1 MTRPTDLDYRTAIE
15 AHGKR
20 VERFQRGELTNV
32 EFTPI
37 RLGYGLY
44 YQLDHTSHM
53 QRIKLPGGML
63 TAAQADCIAEIGE
76 QHGRGVIHVTTRQDV
91 QLHWIDLENVIEVYE
106 RLHAVGISTRGAC
119 ADSIRNVTGCYHAGT
134 IPGEPFDVTPY
145 VYAVHEYS
153 LFHPLNLTMPRKFK
167 IAFAACAEDC
177 VQARVND
184 IAFYAK
190 VKDGREGFS
199 VFAGGGLGSQP
210 FMAIAVCDF
219 IPAEDVLVMTE
230 AILRIQ
236 HRAGERKNRKRAR
249 MKYLVKKMGTDGFVA
264 AIEEEVARVEAECG
278 PALRAE
284 LREVAGDFSL
294 AAPSLPAASFVEP
307 EDPELARWARTNLF
321 VQKQEGYYGVTIQLP
336 LGDCSPDQLRA
347 LAAVAREHGT
357 GMLRTSND
365 QNLYLPW
372 IPGDRI
378 AAVYGVLKS
387 IRLHAPDALHIT
399 DVVSCP
405 GADFCSL
412 AVSRSMGMAAAIRKH
427 LLAANGAVERL
438 GTFRIRISGCPN
450 ACGQHYVGDIGLTG
464 LSVKGKDGAE
474 IPHYSML
481 VGGMVGEDESA
492 LGERL
497 GGKFAAEHVPEV
509 IAALADYYGK
519 ERLGGESFGHFVRRV
534 GTRPLSQVAQAAT
547 GAPLER

>member
-1 MTRPTDLDYRTAIE
+1 MTRPTDQDFRSALK
-15 AHGKR
+15 AHGNR
-20 VERFQRGELTNV
+20 IDRFRGGELTNI

-63 TAAQADCIAEIGE
+63 TAAQADCVAELGE
-76 QHGRGVIHVTTRQDV
+76 QYGRGVVHVTTRQDV
-91 QLHWIDLENVIEVYE
+91 QLHWIPLENVLEIYE

-119 ADSIRNVTGCYHAGT
+119 ADSVRNVTGCYHAGT
-134 IPGEPFDVTPY
+134 IPGEPFDITPY
-145 VYAVHEYS
+145 VWAVHEYS

-167 IAFAACAEDC
+167 IGFASCAEDC
-177 VQARVND
+177 VQNRIND
-184 IAFYAK
+184 IAYYPR
-190 VKDGREGFS
+190 VKDGRNGFS

-210 FMAIAVCDF
+210 FMAIGVCDF

-230 AILRIQ
+230 AIMRLQ

-249 MKYLVKKMGTDGFVA
+249 MKYLVKKMGIEGFIAAVA
-264 AIEEEVARVEAECG
+264 SERAAVEAECG
-278 PALRAE
+278 AALRAE
-284 LREVAGDFSL
+284 LAEIAGGFSL
-294 AAPSLPAASFVEP
+294 AGPSLPPSKFVEP
-307 EDPELARWARTNLF
+307 GDAEVAHWARTNLF
-321 VQKQEGYYGVTIQLP
+321 VQKQDGYYGVTVQLP
-336 LGDCSPDQLRA
+336 LGDLSPAQLRT
-347 LAAVAREHGT
+347 LATLSREHGS

-365 QNLYLPW
+365 QNVYLPW
-372 IPGDRI
+372 IPGERV
-378 AAVYGVLKS
+378 AAIYRVLKAN
-387 IRLHAPDALHIT
+387 RMHAPDALHIT

-427 LLAANGAVERL
+427 LAELNGTVEKI

-481 VGGMVGEDESA
+481 VGGMVGEDDSV

-497 GGKFAAEHVPEV
+497 GGKFPATRVPEV
-509 IAALADYYGK
+509 VAALADYYGK
-519 ERLGGESFGHFVRRV
+519 QRLGGEPFGHFVRRV
-534 GTRPLSQVAQAAT
+534 GTKPLNQVAHVAA
-547 GAPLER
+547 GGPSD